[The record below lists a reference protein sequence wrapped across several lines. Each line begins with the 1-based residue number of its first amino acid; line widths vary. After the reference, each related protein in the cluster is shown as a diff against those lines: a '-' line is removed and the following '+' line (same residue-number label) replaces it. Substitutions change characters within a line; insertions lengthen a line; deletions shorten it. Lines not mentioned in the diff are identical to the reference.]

1 MTQEEQK
8 QQIFDLIK
16 NVKEQIDQGLL
27 TEEQIAKAW
36 EDIRDLQTNF
46 LIGEL
51 FEDDEDQ

>member
-27 TEEQIAKAW
+27 TEEQIEKAW